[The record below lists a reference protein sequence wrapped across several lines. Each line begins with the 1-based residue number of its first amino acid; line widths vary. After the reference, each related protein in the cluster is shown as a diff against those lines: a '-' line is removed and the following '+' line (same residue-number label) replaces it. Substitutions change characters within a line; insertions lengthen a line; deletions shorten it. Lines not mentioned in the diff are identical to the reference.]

1 MSAKHTPGPWHVDST
16 HNEGEYG
23 SGPDTHSGF
32 KSFVVFDDDGRSL
45 FDSTNSEATEVAEAF
60 DEDSFHAWDAVGL
73 ANLTLA
79 AAAPELLAG
88 LRSMLDWLDDGNR
101 VLSDACAADVA
112 SARAAITKAT
122 GGA

>member
-79 AAAPELLAG
+79 AAAPELLAFVESS
-88 LRSMLDWLDDGNR
+88 LADFT
-101 VLSDACAADVA
+101 AAGTTDSPREA
-112 SARAAITKAT
+112 EARALIAKAR
-122 GGA
+122 GEA